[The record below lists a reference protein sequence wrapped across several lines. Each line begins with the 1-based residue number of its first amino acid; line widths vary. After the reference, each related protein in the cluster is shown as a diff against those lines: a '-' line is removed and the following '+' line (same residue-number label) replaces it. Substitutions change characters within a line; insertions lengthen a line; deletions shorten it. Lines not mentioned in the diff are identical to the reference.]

1 MLRARALIGA
11 AVAATALGAAA
22 VPASGGTQPAK
33 RATTNVT
40 VADDYFACSKCSG
53 TVPLNLKVKK
63 NDQVK
68 WAWADD
74 NVNTHNVK
82 LTGTHPNGVKP
93 KDFTSGNYAVGATF
107 KKKFTKTGKYG
118 FICSFHKNVMQ
129 INVTVKK

>member
-1 MLRARALIGA
+1 VLRTRALIGA

-22 VPASGGTQPAK
+22 VPASGGTTAK

-40 VADDYFACSKCSG
+40 VADDYFACGKCSG
-53 TVPLNLKVKK
+53 TAPVNLKVKT

-68 WAWADD
+68 WAWGDS

-82 LTGTHPNGVKP
+82 LTSTHPSGVKP

-107 KKKFTKTGKYG
+107 KKKFTKPGKYA

-129 INVTVKK
+129 ITVDVKK